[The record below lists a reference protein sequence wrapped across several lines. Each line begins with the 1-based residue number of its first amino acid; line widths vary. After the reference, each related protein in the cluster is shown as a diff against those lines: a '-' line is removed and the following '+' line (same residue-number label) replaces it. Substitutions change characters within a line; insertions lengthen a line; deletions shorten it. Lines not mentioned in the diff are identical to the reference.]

1 MSRLDIILHFT
12 WILSIKTW
20 RDPDSSPDDYPPT
33 LAWNYCGMFYDFTVN
48 TTYGE
53 HLKYFL

>member
-1 MSRLDIILHFT
+1 MIIQ
-12 WILSIKTW
+12 TW

-53 HLKYFL
+53 HLKYIL